1 MVQDLLCGLAWC
13 LAWCL
18 VVVVRMYG
26 VFWRGLPQQHIVGL
40 HSLELYIL
48 VTNMSQFVA
57 AGQTYI
63 RLDVAPYKLALGHIL
78 VEEGADSSIVR

>member
-1 MVQDLLCGLAWC
+1 MCVGCSLVSGLVSGG
-13 LAWCL
+13 
-18 VVVVRMYG
+18 VVVVEMYE
-26 VFWRGLPQQHIVGL
+26 VSWRGLPHQHIVGF

-57 AGQTYI
+57 PGQTYI
-63 RLDVAPYKLALGHIL
+63 RLGVAPYKLALGHIL